1 VVGNRSF
8 DTTNTTSNPLK
19 FAFRRRNICLSAIS
33 RSCCISVDT
42 AQSSVLIVGNFVPL
56 MSVPSLPQAVDLR
69 PQLVNRPGGQQAQ
82 SIPETTQALCDD
94 PLRRRVS
101 AALLAAELR
110 FYALGQVSGGHC
122 EGHGCVFPSGSI
134 QHGNPN
140 YYSGGFDRPAGGRFD
155 KPAVRK
161 LAWLSLSASPSSRNG
176 L

>member
-110 FYALGQVSGGHC
+110 FYALGQVGGGHC
-122 EGHGCVFPSGSI
+122 EGAWLRISFGV
-134 QHGNPN
+134 NPARE
-140 YYSGGFDRPAGGRFD
+140 SKLLQRRIRPARRRQIRQ
-155 KPAVRK
+155 ARR
-161 LAWLSLSASPSSRNG
+161 A
-176 L
+176 